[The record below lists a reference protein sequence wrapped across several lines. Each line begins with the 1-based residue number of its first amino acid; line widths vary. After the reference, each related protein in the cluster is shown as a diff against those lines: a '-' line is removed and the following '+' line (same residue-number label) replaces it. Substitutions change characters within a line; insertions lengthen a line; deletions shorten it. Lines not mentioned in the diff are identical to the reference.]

1 MQIIDNI
8 PDFPLEPCV
17 ATIGFFDGVH
27 LGHCFL
33 IEQVKKLAKDQGLR
47 SALISFPVHP
57 RQVMKSDYRPE
68 LLTTP
73 EEKIELLKAQDV
85 DYCVMLDFTVELSQL
100 SALSFMTDILQER
113 YNVSTLIIGYDHRFG
128 HNRSEGFDDYVRYGE
143 QIGMNVY
150 RAQACMLDDLSISSS
165 LVRTHLL
172 EGNIALSTRYLGYN
186 YSIEGIVVGGY
197 RVGRTIGFPTANLD
211 LRESNKLIPSD
222 GVYAVRVEVKGRI
235 YAGMLNIG
243 YRPTLDNGSRKSI
256 EVHILRFAEDIYD
269 EKIRLYFVSR
279 IRSEMKFSGLDELIA
294 QLKRDAAFVDSVLP
308 H

>member
-8 PDFPLEPCV
+8 PDLPLEPCV

-27 LGHCFL
+27 LGHRFL
-33 IEQVKKLAKDQGLR
+33 IEQVKELAKDQGLR
-47 SALISFPVHP
+47 SALITFPVHP

-73 EEKIELLKAQDV
+73 EEKIELLKAQGV
-85 DYCVMLDFTVELSQL
+85 DYCIMLDFTVELSQL
-100 SALSFMTDILQER
+100 SALSFMKDILQQR

-128 HNRSEGFDDYVRYGE
+128 HNRSEGFEDYVRYGQ

-150 RAQACMLDDLSISSS
+150 RAQACMIDDLNISSS

-172 EGNIALSTRYLGYN
+172 EGKIDLSTRYLGYN
-186 YSIEGIVVGGY
+186 YSIEGVVVGGY

-222 GVYAVRVEVKGRI
+222 GVYAVRVEVKGCL

-243 YRPTLDNGSRKSI
+243 YRPTLDNGSKKSI
-256 EVHILRFAEDIYD
+256 EVHILRFDEDIYD

-308 H
+308 R

>member
-8 PDFPLEPCV
+8 PDLPLEPCV

-27 LGHCFL
+27 LGHRFL
-33 IEQVKKLAKDQGLR
+33 IEQVKELAKDQELR
-47 SALISFPVHP
+47 SALITFPVHP

-73 EEKIELLKAQDV
+73 EEKIELLKAQGV
-85 DYCVMLDFTVELSQL
+85 DYCIMLDFTVELSQL
-100 SALSFMTDILQER
+100 SALSFMKDILQQR

-128 HNRSEGFDDYVRYGE
+128 HNRSEGFEDYVRYGQ

-150 RAQACMLDDLSISSS
+150 RAQACMIDDLNISSS
-165 LVRTHLL
+165 LVRTYLL
-172 EGNIALSTRYLGYN
+172 EGKIDLSTRHLGYN
-186 YSIEGIVVGGY
+186 YSIEGVVVGGY

-222 GVYAVRVEVKGRI
+222 GVYAVRVEVKGCL

-243 YRPTLDNGSRKSI
+243 YRPTLDNGSKKSI
-256 EVHILRFAEDIYD
+256 EVHILRFDEDIYD

-308 H
+308 R

>member
-8 PDFPLEPCV
+8 PDPPLEPCV

-27 LGHCFL
+27 LGHRFL
-33 IEQVKKLAKDQGLR
+33 IEQVKELAKDKGLR
-47 SALISFPVHP
+47 SALITFPVHP

-73 EEKIELLKAQDV
+73 EEKIELLKAQGV
-85 DYCVMLDFTVELSQL
+85 DYCIMLDFTVELSQL
-100 SALSFMTDILQER
+100 SALSFMKDILQQR

-128 HNRSEGFDDYVRYGE
+128 HNRSEGFEDYVRYGQ

-150 RAQACMLDDLSISSS
+150 RAQACMIDDLNISSS
-165 LVRTHLL
+165 LVRTYLL
-172 EGNIALSTRYLGYN
+172 EGKIDLSTRYLGYN
-186 YSIEGIVVGGY
+186 YSIEGVVVGGY

-222 GVYAVRVEVKGRI
+222 GVYAVRVEVKGCL

-243 YRPTLDNGSRKSI
+243 YRPTLDNGSKKSI
-256 EVHILRFAEDIYD
+256 EVHILRFDEDIYD

-308 H
+308 R

>member
-8 PDFPLEPCV
+8 PDLPLEPCV

-27 LGHCFL
+27 LGHRFL
-33 IEQVKKLAKDQGLR
+33 IEQVKELAKDQELR
-47 SALISFPVHP
+47 SALITFPVHP

-73 EEKIELLKAQDV
+73 EEKIELLKAQGV
-85 DYCVMLDFTVELSQL
+85 DYCIMLDFTVELSQL
-100 SALSFMTDILQER
+100 SALSFMKDILQQR

-128 HNRSEGFDDYVRYGE
+128 HNRSKGFEDYVRYGQ

-150 RAQACMLDDLSISSS
+150 RAQACMIDDLNISSS

-172 EGNIALSTRYLGYN
+172 EGKIDLSTRYLGYN
-186 YSIEGIVVGGY
+186 YSIEGVVVGGY

-222 GVYAVRVEVKGRI
+222 GVYAVRVEVKGCL

-243 YRPTLDNGSRKSI
+243 YRPTLDNGSKKSI
-256 EVHILRFAEDIYD
+256 EVHILRFDEDIYD

-308 H
+308 R

>member
-8 PDFPLEPCV
+8 PDPPLEPCV

-27 LGHCFL
+27 LGHRFL
-33 IEQVKKLAKDQGLR
+33 IEQVKELAKDQGLR
-47 SALISFPVHP
+47 SALITFPVHP

-73 EEKIELLKAQDV
+73 EEKIELLKAQGV
-85 DYCVMLDFTVELSQL
+85 DYCIMLDFTVELSQL
-100 SALSFMTDILQER
+100 SALSFMKDILQQR

-128 HNRSEGFDDYVRYGE
+128 HNRSEGFEDYVRYGQ

-150 RAQACMLDDLSISSS
+150 RAQACMIDDLNISSS

-172 EGNIALSTRYLGYN
+172 EGKIDLSTRYLGYN
-186 YSIEGIVVGGY
+186 YSIEGVVVGGY

-222 GVYAVRVEVKGRI
+222 GVYAVRVEVKGCL

-243 YRPTLDNGSRKSI
+243 YRPTLDNGSKKSI
-256 EVHILRFAEDIYD
+256 EVHILRFDEDIYD

-308 H
+308 R

>member
-8 PDFPLEPCV
+8 PDLPLEPCV

-27 LGHCFL
+27 LGHRFL
-33 IEQVKKLAKDQGLR
+33 IEQVKELAKDQGLR
-47 SALISFPVHP
+47 SALITFPVHP

-73 EEKIELLKAQDV
+73 EEKIELLKAQGV
-85 DYCVMLDFTVELSQL
+85 DYCIMLDFTVELSQL
-100 SALSFMTDILQER
+100 SALSFMKDILQQR

-128 HNRSEGFDDYVRYGE
+128 HNRSEGFEDYVRYGQ

-150 RAQACMLDDLSISSS
+150 RAQACMIDDLNISSS
-165 LVRTHLL
+165 LVRTYLL
-172 EGNIALSTRYLGYN
+172 EGKIDLSTRYLGYN
-186 YSIEGIVVGGY
+186 YSIEGVVVGGY

-222 GVYAVRVEVKGRI
+222 GVYAVRVEVKGCL

-243 YRPTLDNGSRKSI
+243 YRPTLDNGSKKSI
-256 EVHILRFAEDIYD
+256 EVHILRFDEDIYD

-308 H
+308 R

>member
-8 PDFPLEPCV
+8 PDLPLEPCV

-27 LGHCFL
+27 LGHRFL
-33 IEQVKKLAKDQGLR
+33 IEQVKELAKDQGLR
-47 SALISFPVHP
+47 SALITFPVHP

-73 EEKIELLKAQDV
+73 EEKIELLKAQGV
-85 DYCVMLDFTVELSQL
+85 DYCIMLDFTVELSQL
-100 SALSFMTDILQER
+100 SALSFMKDILQQR

-128 HNRSEGFDDYVRYGE
+128 HNRSEGFEDYVRYGQ

-150 RAQACMLDDLSISSS
+150 RAEAYMIDDLNISSS
-165 LVRTHLL
+165 LVRTHLR
-172 EGNIALSTRYLGYN
+172 EGKIDLSTRYLGYN
-186 YSIEGIVVGGY
+186 YSIEGVVVGGY

-222 GVYAVRVEVKGRI
+222 GVYAVRVEVKGCL

-243 YRPTLDNGSRKSI
+243 YRPTLDNGSKKSI
-256 EVHILRFAEDIYD
+256 EVHILRFDEDIYD

-308 H
+308 R

>member
-8 PDFPLEPCV
+8 PDIPLEPCV

-27 LGHCFL
+27 LGHRFL
-33 IEQVKKLAKDQGLR
+33 VEQVKELAKDKGLR
-47 SALISFPVHP
+47 SALITFPVHP

-73 EEKIELLKAQDV
+73 EEKIELLKAQGV
-85 DYCVMLDFTVELSQL
+85 DYCIMLDFTVELSQL
-100 SALSFMTDILQER
+100 SALSFMKDILQQR

-128 HNRSEGFDDYVRYGE
+128 HNRSEGFEDYVRYGQ

-150 RAQACMLDDLSISSS
+150 RAQACMIDDLNISSS

-172 EGNIALSTRYLGYN
+172 EGKIDLSTRYLGYN
-186 YSIEGIVVGGY
+186 YSIEGVVVGGY

-222 GVYAVRVEVKGRI
+222 GVYAVRVEVKGCL

-243 YRPTLDNGSRKSI
+243 YRPTLDNGSKKSI
-256 EVHILRFAEDIYD
+256 EVHILRFDEDIYD

-308 H
+308 R

>member
-1 MQIIDNI
+1 M
-8 PDFPLEPCV
+8 
-17 ATIGFFDGVH
+17 H
-27 LGHCFL
+27 LGHRFL
-33 IEQVKKLAKDQGLR
+33 IEQVKELAKDKGLR
-47 SALISFPVHP
+47 SALITFPVHP

-73 EEKIELLKAQDV
+73 EEKIELLKAQGV
-85 DYCVMLDFTVELSQL
+85 DYCIMLDFTVELSQL
-100 SALSFMTDILQER
+100 SALSFMKDILQQR

-128 HNRSEGFDDYVRYGE
+128 HNRSEGFEDYVRYGQ

-150 RAQACMLDDLSISSS
+150 RAQACMIDDLNISSS

-172 EGNIALSTRYLGYN
+172 EGKIDLSTRYLGYN
-186 YSIEGIVVGGY
+186 YSIEGVVVGGY

-222 GVYAVRVEVKGRI
+222 GVYAVRVEVKGCL

-243 YRPTLDNGSRKSI
+243 YRPTLDNGSKKSI
-256 EVHILRFAEDIYD
+256 EVHILRFDEDIYD

-294 QLKRDAAFVDSVLP
+294 QLKRDAALVDSVLP
-308 H
+308 R

>member
-8 PDFPLEPCV
+8 PDLPLEPCV

-27 LGHCFL
+27 LGHRFL
-33 IEQVKKLAKDQGLR
+33 IEQVKELAKDKGLR
-47 SALISFPVHP
+47 SALITFPVHP

-73 EEKIELLKAQDV
+73 EEKIELLKAQGV
-85 DYCVMLDFTVELSQL
+85 DYCIMLDFTVELSQL
-100 SALSFMTDILQER
+100 SALSFMKDILQQR

-128 HNRSEGFDDYVRYGE
+128 HNRSEGFEDYVRYGQ
-143 QIGMNVY
+143 QIGMNVH
-150 RAQACMLDDLSISSS
+150 RAQACMIDDLNISSS
-165 LVRTHLL
+165 LVRAHLL
-172 EGNIALSTRYLGYN
+172 EGKIDLSTRYLGYN
-186 YSIEGIVVGGY
+186 YSIEGVVVGGY

-222 GVYAVRVEVKGRI
+222 GVYAVRVEVKGCL

-243 YRPTLDNGSRKSI
+243 YRPTLDNGSKKSI
-256 EVHILRFAEDIYD
+256 EVHILRFDEDIYD

-308 H
+308 R

>member
-8 PDFPLEPCV
+8 PDLPLEPCV

-27 LGHCFL
+27 LGHRFL
-33 IEQVKKLAKDQGLR
+33 IEQVKELAKDQGLR
-47 SALISFPVHP
+47 SALITFPVHP

-73 EEKIELLKAQDV
+73 EEKIELLKAQGV
-85 DYCVMLDFTVELSQL
+85 DYCIMLDFTVELSQL
-100 SALSFMTDILQER
+100 SALSFMKDILQQR

-128 HNRSEGFDDYVRYGE
+128 HNRSEGFEDYVRYGQ

-150 RAQACMLDDLSISSS
+150 RAQACMIDDLNISSS

-172 EGNIALSTRYLGYN
+172 EGKIDLSTRYLGYN
-186 YSIEGIVVGGY
+186 YSIAGVVVGGY

-222 GVYAVRVEVKGRI
+222 GVYAVRVEVKGCL

-243 YRPTLDNGSRKSI
+243 YRPTLDNGSKKSI
-256 EVHILRFAEDIYD
+256 EVHILRFDEDIYD

-308 H
+308 R

>member
-8 PDFPLEPCV
+8 PDLPLEPCV

-27 LGHCFL
+27 LGHRFL
-33 IEQVKKLAKDQGLR
+33 IEQVKELAKDQELR
-47 SALISFPVHP
+47 SALITFPVHP

-73 EEKIELLKAQDV
+73 EEKIELLKAQGV
-85 DYCVMLDFTVELSQL
+85 DYCIMLDFTVELSQL
-100 SALSFMTDILQER
+100 SALSFMKDILQQR

-128 HNRSEGFDDYVRYGE
+128 HNRSKGFEDYVRYGQ

-150 RAQACMLDDLSISSS
+150 RAQACMIDDLNISSS
-165 LVRTHLL
+165 LVRTYLL
-172 EGNIALSTRYLGYN
+172 EGKIDLSTRYLGYN
-186 YSIEGIVVGGY
+186 YSIEGVVVGGY

-222 GVYAVRVEVKGRI
+222 GVYAVRVEVKGCL

-243 YRPTLDNGSRKSI
+243 YRPTLDNGSKKSI
-256 EVHILRFAEDIYD
+256 EVHILRFDEDIYD

-308 H
+308 R

>member
-8 PDFPLEPCV
+8 PDLPLEPCV

-27 LGHCFL
+27 LGHRFL
-33 IEQVKKLAKDQGLR
+33 IEQVKELAKDKGLR
-47 SALISFPVHP
+47 SALITFPVHP

-73 EEKIELLKAQDV
+73 EEKIELLKAQGV
-85 DYCVMLDFTVELSQL
+85 DYCIMLDFTVELSQL
-100 SALSFMTDILQER
+100 SALSFMKDILQQR

-128 HNRSEGFDDYVRYGE
+128 HNRSEGFEDYVRYGQ

-150 RAQACMLDDLSISSS
+150 RAQACMIDDLNISSS
-165 LVRTHLL
+165 LVRTYLL
-172 EGNIALSTRYLGYN
+172 EGKIDLSTRYLGYN
-186 YSIEGIVVGGY
+186 YSIEGVVVGGY

-222 GVYAVRVEVKGRI
+222 GVYAVRVEVKGCL

-243 YRPTLDNGSRKSI
+243 YRPTLDNGSKKSI
-256 EVHILRFAEDIYD
+256 EVHILRFDEDIYD
-269 EKIRLYFVSR
+269 EKDR
-279 IRSEMKFSGLDELIA
+279 K
-294 QLKRDAAFVDSVLP
+294 SVV
-308 H
+308 

>member
-8 PDFPLEPCV
+8 PDLPLEPCV

-27 LGHCFL
+27 LGHRFL
-33 IEQVKKLAKDQGLR
+33 IEQVKELAKDQGLR
-47 SALISFPVHP
+47 SALITFPVHP

-73 EEKIELLKAQDV
+73 EEKIELLKSQGV
-85 DYCVMLDFTVELSQL
+85 DYCIMLDFTVELSQL
-100 SALSFMTDILQER
+100 SALYFMKDILQQR

-128 HNRSEGFDDYVRYGE
+128 HNRSEGFEDYVRYGQ
-143 QIGMNVY
+143 QIGMNVH
-150 RAQACMLDDLSISSS
+150 RAQACMIDDLNISSS

-172 EGNIALSTRYLGYN
+172 EGKIDLSTRYLGYN
-186 YSIEGIVVGGY
+186 YSIEGVVVGGY

-222 GVYAVRVEVKGRI
+222 GVYAVRVEVKGHL

-243 YRPTLDNGSRKSI
+243 YRPTLDNGSKKSI
-256 EVHILRFAEDIYD
+256 EVHILRFNEDIYD

-308 H
+308 R

>member
-1 MQIIDNI
+1 M
-8 PDFPLEPCV
+8 CCYHR
-17 ATIGFFDGVH
+17 FFDGVH
-27 LGHCFL
+27 LGHRFL
-33 IEQVKKLAKDQGLR
+33 IEQVKELAKDKGLR
-47 SALISFPVHP
+47 SALITFPVHP

-73 EEKIELLKAQDV
+73 EEKIELLKAQGV
-85 DYCVMLDFTVELSQL
+85 DYCIMLDFTVELSQL
-100 SALSFMTDILQER
+100 SALSFMKDILQQR

-128 HNRSEGFDDYVRYGE
+128 HNRSEGFEDYVRYGQ

-150 RAQACMLDDLSISSS
+150 RAQACMIDDLNISSS
-165 LVRTHLL
+165 LVRTYLL
-172 EGNIALSTRYLGYN
+172 EGKIDLSTRYLGYN
-186 YSIEGIVVGGY
+186 YSIEGVVVGGY

-222 GVYAVRVEVKGRI
+222 GVYAVRVEVKGCL

-243 YRPTLDNGSRKSI
+243 YRPTLDNGSKKSI
-256 EVHILRFAEDIYD
+256 EVHILRFDEDIYD

-308 H
+308 R

>member
-8 PDFPLEPCV
+8 PDLPLEPCV

-27 LGHCFL
+27 LGHRFL
-33 IEQVKKLAKDQGLR
+33 IEQVKELAKDQGLR
-47 SALISFPVHP
+47 SALITFPVHP

-73 EEKIELLKAQDV
+73 EEKIELLKAQGV
-85 DYCVMLDFTVELSQL
+85 DYCIMLDFTVELSQL
-100 SALSFMTDILQER
+100 SALSFMKDILQQR

-128 HNRSEGFDDYVRYGE
+128 HNRSEGFEDYVRYGQ
-143 QIGMNVY
+143 QIGMNVH
-150 RAQACMLDDLSISSS
+150 RAQACMIDDLNISSS

-172 EGNIALSTRYLGYN
+172 EGKIDLSTRYLGYN
-186 YSIEGIVVGGY
+186 YSIEGVVVGGY

-222 GVYAVRVEVKGRI
+222 GVYAVRVEVKGCL

-243 YRPTLDNGSRKSI
+243 YRPTLDNGSKKSI
-256 EVHILRFAEDIYD
+256 EVHILRFDEDIYD

-308 H
+308 R

>member
-8 PDFPLEPCV
+8 PDIPLEPCV

-27 LGHCFL
+27 LGHRFL
-33 IEQVKKLAKDQGLR
+33 IEQVKELAKDKGLR
-47 SALISFPVHP
+47 SALITFAVHP

-73 EEKIELLKAQDV
+73 EEKIELLKAQGV
-85 DYCVMLDFTVELSQL
+85 DYCIMLDFTVELSQL
-100 SALSFMTDILQER
+100 SALSFMKDILQQR

-128 HNRSEGFDDYVRYGE
+128 HNRSEGFEDYVRYGQ

-150 RAQACMLDDLSISSS
+150 RAQACMIDDLNISSS

-172 EGNIALSTRYLGYN
+172 EGKIDLSTRYLGYN
-186 YSIEGIVVGGY
+186 YSIEGVVVGGY

-222 GVYAVRVEVKGRI
+222 GVYAVRVEVKGCL

-243 YRPTLDNGSRKSI
+243 YRPTLDNGSKKSI
-256 EVHILRFAEDIYD
+256 EVHILRFDEDIYD

-308 H
+308 R

>member
-8 PDFPLEPCV
+8 PDLPLEPCV

-27 LGHCFL
+27 LGHRFL
-33 IEQVKKLAKDQGLR
+33 IEQVKELAKDQGLR
-47 SALISFPVHP
+47 SALITFPVHP
-57 RQVMKSDYRPE
+57 RQVIKSDYRPE

-73 EEKIELLKAQDV
+73 EEKIELLKAQGV
-85 DYCVMLDFTVELSQL
+85 DYCIMLDFTVELSQL
-100 SALSFMTDILQER
+100 SALSFMKDILQQR

-128 HNRSEGFDDYVRYGE
+128 HNRSEGFEDYVRYGQ

-150 RAQACMLDDLSISSS
+150 RAQACMIDDLNISSS
-165 LVRTHLL
+165 LVRTYLL
-172 EGNIALSTRYLGYN
+172 EGKIDLSTRYLGYN
-186 YSIEGIVVGGY
+186 YSIEGVVVGGY

-222 GVYAVRVEVKGRI
+222 GVYAVRVEVKGCL

-243 YRPTLDNGSRKSI
+243 YRPTLDNGSKKSI
-256 EVHILRFAEDIYD
+256 EVHILRFDEDIYD

-308 H
+308 R

>member
-8 PDFPLEPCV
+8 PDLPLEPCV

-27 LGHCFL
+27 LGHRFL
-33 IEQVKKLAKDQGLR
+33 IEQVKELAKDKGLR
-47 SALISFPVHP
+47 SALITFPVHP

-73 EEKIELLKAQDV
+73 EEKIELLKAQGV
-85 DYCVMLDFTVELSQL
+85 DYCIMLDFTVELSQL
-100 SALSFMTDILQER
+100 SALSFMKDILQQR

-128 HNRSEGFDDYVRYGE
+128 HNRSEGFEDYVRYGQ

-150 RAQACMLDDLSISSS
+150 RAQACMIDDLNISSS
-165 LVRTHLL
+165 LVRTYLL
-172 EGNIALSTRYLGYN
+172 EGKIDLSTRYLGYN
-186 YSIEGIVVGGY
+186 YSIEGVVVGGY

-222 GVYAVRVEVKGRI
+222 GVYAVRVEVKGCL

-243 YRPTLDNGSRKSI
+243 YRPTLDNGSKKSI
-256 EVHILRFAEDIYD
+256 EVHILRFDEDIYD

-308 H
+308 R

>member
-1 MQIIDNI
+1 MQIIRDTSAIN
-8 PDFPLEPCV
+8 PEPSV

-27 LGHCFL
+27 LGHRFL
-33 IEQVKKLAKDQGLR
+33 IEQVKELAKDQGLR
-47 SALISFPVHP
+47 SALITFPVHP

-73 EEKIELLKAQDV
+73 EEKIELLKAQGV
-85 DYCVMLDFTVELSQL
+85 DYCIMLDFTVELSQL
-100 SALSFMTDILQER
+100 SALSFMKDILQQR

-128 HNRSEGFDDYVRYGE
+128 HNRSEGFEDYVRYGQ

-150 RAQACMLDDLSISSS
+150 RAQACMIDDLNISSS

-172 EGNIALSTRYLGYN
+172 EGKIDLSTRYLGYN
-186 YSIEGIVVGGY
+186 YSIEGVVVGGY

-222 GVYAVRVEVKGRI
+222 GVYAVRVEVKGCL

-243 YRPTLDNGSRKSI
+243 YRPTLDNGSKKSI
-256 EVHILRFAEDIYD
+256 EVHILRFDEDIYD

-308 H
+308 R

>member
-8 PDFPLEPCV
+8 PDLPLEPCV

-27 LGHCFL
+27 LGHRFL
-33 IEQVKKLAKDQGLR
+33 IEQVKELAKDKGLR
-47 SALISFPVHP
+47 SALITFPVHP

-73 EEKIELLKAQDV
+73 EEKIELLKAQGV
-85 DYCVMLDFTVELSQL
+85 DYCIMLDFTVELSQL
-100 SALSFMTDILQER
+100 SALSFMKDILQQR

-128 HNRSEGFDDYVRYGE
+128 HNRSEGFEDYVRYGQ
-143 QIGMNVY
+143 QIGMSVY
-150 RAQACMLDDLSISSS
+150 RAQACMIDDLNISSS

-172 EGNIALSTRYLGYN
+172 EGKIDLSTRYLGYN
-186 YSIEGIVVGGY
+186 YSIEGVVVGGY

-222 GVYAVRVEVKGRI
+222 GVYAVRVEVKGCL

-243 YRPTLDNGSRKSI
+243 YRPTLDNGSKKSI
-256 EVHILRFAEDIYD
+256 EVHILRFDEDIYD

-308 H
+308 R

>member
-8 PDFPLEPCV
+8 PDLPLEPCV

-27 LGHCFL
+27 LGHRFL
-33 IEQVKKLAKDQGLR
+33 IEQVKELAKDKGLR
-47 SALISFPVHP
+47 SALITFPIHP

-73 EEKIELLKAQDV
+73 EEKIELLKAQGV
-85 DYCVMLDFTVELSQL
+85 DYCIMLDFTVELSQL
-100 SALSFMTDILQER
+100 SALSFMKDILQQR

-128 HNRSEGFDDYVRYGE
+128 HNRSEGFEDYVRYGQ

-150 RAQACMLDDLSISSS
+150 RAQACMIDDLNISSS

-172 EGNIALSTRYLGYN
+172 EGKIDLSTRYLGYN
-186 YSIEGIVVGGY
+186 YSIEGVVVGGY

-222 GVYAVRVEVKGRI
+222 GVYAVRVEVKGCL

-243 YRPTLDNGSRKSI
+243 YRPTLDNGSKKSI
-256 EVHILRFAEDIYD
+256 EVHILRFDEDIYD

-308 H
+308 R

>member
-8 PDFPLEPCV
+8 PDLPLEPCV

-27 LGHCFL
+27 LGHRFL
-33 IEQVKKLAKDQGLR
+33 IEQVKELAKDKGLR
-47 SALISFPVHP
+47 SALITFPVHP

-73 EEKIELLKAQDV
+73 EEKIELLKAQGV
-85 DYCVMLDFTVELSQL
+85 DYCIMLDFTVELSQL
-100 SALSFMTDILQER
+100 SALSFMKDILQQR

-128 HNRSEGFDDYVRYGE
+128 HNRSEGFEDYVRYGQ
-143 QIGMNVY
+143 QIGINVY
-150 RAQACMLDDLSISSS
+150 RAQACMIDDLNISSS
-165 LVRTHLL
+165 LVRTYLL
-172 EGNIALSTRYLGYN
+172 EGKIDLSTRYLGYN
-186 YSIEGIVVGGY
+186 YSIEGVVVGGY

-222 GVYAVRVEVKGRI
+222 GVYAVRVEVKGCL

-243 YRPTLDNGSRKSI
+243 YRPTLDNGSKKSI
-256 EVHILRFAEDIYD
+256 EVHILRFDEDIYD

-308 H
+308 R

>member
-8 PDFPLEPCV
+8 PDLPLEPCV

-27 LGHCFL
+27 LGHRFL
-33 IEQVKKLAKDQGLR
+33 IEQVKELAKDQGLR
-47 SALISFPVHP
+47 SALITFPVRP

-73 EEKIELLKAQDV
+73 EEKIELLKAQGV
-85 DYCVMLDFTVELSQL
+85 DYCIMLDFTVELSQL
-100 SALSFMTDILQER
+100 SALSFMKDILQQR

-128 HNRSEGFDDYVRYGE
+128 HNRSEGFEDYVRYGQ

-150 RAQACMLDDLSISSS
+150 RAQACMIDDLNISSS

-172 EGNIALSTRYLGYN
+172 EGKIDLSTRYLGYN
-186 YSIEGIVVGGY
+186 YSIEGVVVGGY

-222 GVYAVRVEVKGRI
+222 GVYAVRVEVKGCL

-243 YRPTLDNGSRKSI
+243 YRPTLDNGSKKSI
-256 EVHILRFAEDIYD
+256 EVHILRFDEDIYD

-308 H
+308 R

>member
-8 PDFPLEPCV
+8 PDLPLEPCV

-27 LGHCFL
+27 LGHRFL
-33 IEQVKKLAKDQGLR
+33 IEQVKELAKDKGLR
-47 SALISFPVHP
+47 SALITFPVHP

-73 EEKIELLKAQDV
+73 EEKIELLKAQGV
-85 DYCVMLDFTVELSQL
+85 DYCIMLDFTVELSQL
-100 SALSFMTDILQER
+100 SALSFMKDILQQR

-128 HNRSEGFDDYVRYGE
+128 HNRSEGFEDYVRYGQ

-150 RAQACMLDDLSISSS
+150 RAQACMIDDLNISSS
-165 LVRTHLL
+165 LVRAHLL
-172 EGNIALSTRYLGYN
+172 EGKIDLSTRYLGYN
-186 YSIEGIVVGGY
+186 YSIEGVVVGGY

-222 GVYAVRVEVKGRI
+222 GVYAVRVEVKGCL

-243 YRPTLDNGSRKSI
+243 YRPTLDNGSKKSI
-256 EVHILRFAEDIYD
+256 EVHILRFDEDIYD

-308 H
+308 R

>member
-8 PDFPLEPCV
+8 PDLPLEPCV

-27 LGHCFL
+27 LGHRFL
-33 IEQVKKLAKDQGLR
+33 IEQVKELAKDQGLR
-47 SALISFPVHP
+47 SALITFPVHP
-57 RQVMKSDYRPE
+57 RQVIKSDYRPE

-73 EEKIELLKAQDV
+73 EEKIELLKAQGV
-85 DYCVMLDFTVELSQL
+85 DYCIMLDFTVELSQL
-100 SALSFMTDILQER
+100 SALSFMKDILQQR

-128 HNRSEGFDDYVRYGE
+128 HNRSEGFEDYVRYGQ

-150 RAQACMLDDLSISSS
+150 RAQACMIDDLNISSS
-165 LVRTHLL
+165 LVRAHLL
-172 EGNIALSTRYLGYN
+172 EGKIDLSTRYLGYN
-186 YSIEGIVVGGY
+186 YSIEGVVVGGY

-222 GVYAVRVEVKGRI
+222 GVYAVRVEVKGCL

-243 YRPTLDNGSRKSI
+243 YRPTLDNGSKKSI
-256 EVHILRFAEDIYD
+256 EVHILRFDEDIYD

-308 H
+308 R

>member
-8 PDFPLEPCV
+8 PDLPLEPCV

-27 LGHCFL
+27 LGHRFL
-33 IEQVKKLAKDQGLR
+33 IEQVKELAKDQGLR
-47 SALISFPVHP
+47 SALITFPVHP

-73 EEKIELLKAQDV
+73 EEKIELLKAQGV
-85 DYCVMLDFTVELSQL
+85 DYCIMLDFTVELSQL
-100 SALSFMTDILQER
+100 SALSFMKDILQQR

-128 HNRSEGFDDYVRYGE
+128 HNRSEGFEDYVRYGQ

-150 RAQACMLDDLSISSS
+150 RAQACMIDDLNISSS
-165 LVRTHLL
+165 LVRAHLL
-172 EGNIALSTRYLGYN
+172 EGKIDLSTRYLGYN
-186 YSIEGIVVGGY
+186 YSIEGVVVGGY

-222 GVYAVRVEVKGRI
+222 GVYAVRVEVKGCL

-243 YRPTLDNGSRKSI
+243 YRPTLDNGSKKSI
-256 EVHILRFAEDIYD
+256 EVHILRFDEDIYD

-308 H
+308 R

>member
-1 MQIIDNI
+1 MQIIRDTSAIN
-8 PDFPLEPCV
+8 PEPSV

-27 LGHCFL
+27 LGHRFL
-33 IEQVKKLAKDQGLR
+33 IEQVKELAKDKGLR
-47 SALISFPVHP
+47 SALITFPVHP

-73 EEKIELLKAQDV
+73 EEKIELLKAQGV
-85 DYCVMLDFTVELSQL
+85 DYCIMLDFTVELSQL
-100 SALSFMTDILQER
+100 SALSFMKDILQQR

-128 HNRSEGFDDYVRYGE
+128 HNRSEGFEDYVRYGQ

-150 RAQACMLDDLSISSS
+150 RAQACMIDDLNISSS

-172 EGNIALSTRYLGYN
+172 EGKIDLSTRYLGYN
-186 YSIEGIVVGGY
+186 YSIEGVVVGGY

-222 GVYAVRVEVKGRI
+222 GVYAVRVEVKGCL

-243 YRPTLDNGSRKSI
+243 YRPTLDNGSKKSI
-256 EVHILRFAEDIYD
+256 EVHILRFDEDIYD

-308 H
+308 R

>member
-8 PDFPLEPCV
+8 PDLPLEPCV

-27 LGHCFL
+27 LGHRFL
-33 IEQVKKLAKDQGLR
+33 IEQVKELAKDKGLR
-47 SALISFPVHP
+47 SALITFPVHP

-73 EEKIELLKAQDV
+73 EEKIELLKAQGV
-85 DYCVMLDFTVELSQL
+85 DYCIMLDFTVELSQL
-100 SALSFMTDILQER
+100 SALSFMKDILQQR

-128 HNRSEGFDDYVRYGE
+128 HNRSEDFEDYVRYGQ
-143 QIGMNVY
+143 QIGMNVH
-150 RAQACMLDDLSISSS
+150 RAQACMIDDLNISSS
-165 LVRTHLL
+165 LVRAHLL
-172 EGNIALSTRYLGYN
+172 EGKIDLSTRYLGYN
-186 YSIEGIVVGGY
+186 YSIEGVVVGGY

-222 GVYAVRVEVKGRI
+222 GVYAVRVEVKGCL

-243 YRPTLDNGSRKSI
+243 YRPTLDNGSKKSI
-256 EVHILRFAEDIYD
+256 EVHILRFDEDIYD

-308 H
+308 R

>member
-8 PDFPLEPCV
+8 PDIPLEPCV

-27 LGHCFL
+27 LGHRFL
-33 IEQVKKLAKDQGLR
+33 IEQVKELAKDKGLR
-47 SALISFPVHP
+47 SALITFPVHP

-73 EEKIELLKAQDV
+73 EEKIELLKAQGV
-85 DYCVMLDFTVELSQL
+85 DYCIMLDFTVELSQL
-100 SALSFMTDILQER
+100 SALSFMKDILQQR

-128 HNRSEGFDDYVRYGE
+128 HNRSEGFEDYVRYGQ

-150 RAQACMLDDLSISSS
+150 RAQACMIDDLNISSS

-172 EGNIALSTRYLGYN
+172 EGKIDLSTRYLGYN
-186 YSIEGIVVGGY
+186 YSIEGVVVGGN

-222 GVYAVRVEVKGRI
+222 GVYAVRVEVKGCL

-243 YRPTLDNGSRKSI
+243 YRPTLDNGSKKSI
-256 EVHILRFAEDIYD
+256 EVHILRFDEDIYD

-308 H
+308 R

>member
-1 MQIIDNI
+1 M
-8 PDFPLEPCV
+8 EPCV

-27 LGHCFL
+27 LGHRFL
-33 IEQVKKLAKDQGLR
+33 IEQVKELAKDKGLR
-47 SALISFPVHP
+47 SALITFPVHP

-73 EEKIELLKAQDV
+73 EEKIELLKAQGV
-85 DYCVMLDFTVELSQL
+85 DYCIMLDFTVELSQL
-100 SALSFMTDILQER
+100 SALSFMKDILQQR

-128 HNRSEGFDDYVRYGE
+128 HNRSEGFEDYVRYGQ

-150 RAQACMLDDLSISSS
+150 RAQACMIDDLNISSS

-172 EGNIALSTRYLGYN
+172 EGKIDLSTRYLGYN
-186 YSIEGIVVGGY
+186 YSIEGVVVGGY

-222 GVYAVRVEVKGRI
+222 GVYAVRVEVKGCL

-243 YRPTLDNGSRKSI
+243 YRPTLDNGSKKSI
-256 EVHILRFAEDIYD
+256 EVHILRFDEDIYD

-308 H
+308 R

>member
-8 PDFPLEPCV
+8 PDLPLEPCV

-27 LGHCFL
+27 LGHRFL
-33 IEQVKKLAKDQGLR
+33 IEQVKELAKDKGLR
-47 SALISFPVHP
+47 SALITFPVHP

-73 EEKIELLKAQDV
+73 EEKIEMLKAQGV
-85 DYCVMLDFTVELSQL
+85 DYCIMLDFTVELSQL
-100 SALSFMTDILQER
+100 SALSFMKDILQQR

-128 HNRSEGFDDYVRYGE
+128 HNRSEGFEDYVRYGQ

-150 RAQACMLDDLSISSS
+150 RAQACMIDDLNISSS
-165 LVRTHLL
+165 LVRTYLL
-172 EGNIALSTRYLGYN
+172 EGKIDLSTRYLGYN
-186 YSIEGIVVGGY
+186 YSIEGVVVGGY

-222 GVYAVRVEVKGRI
+222 GVYAVRVEVKGCL

-243 YRPTLDNGSRKSI
+243 YRPTLDNGSKKSI
-256 EVHILRFAEDIYD
+256 EVHILRFDEDIYD

-308 H
+308 R

>member
-8 PDFPLEPCV
+8 PDPPLEPCV

-27 LGHCFL
+27 LGHRFL
-33 IEQVKKLAKDQGLR
+33 IEQVKELAKDKGLR
-47 SALISFPVHP
+47 SALITFPVHP

-73 EEKIELLKAQDV
+73 EEKIELLKAQGV
-85 DYCVMLDFTVELSQL
+85 DYCIMLDFTVELSQL
-100 SALSFMTDILQER
+100 SALSFMKDILQQR

-128 HNRSEGFDDYVRYGE
+128 HNRSEGFEDYVRYGQ

-150 RAQACMLDDLSISSS
+150 RAQACMIDDLNISSS

-172 EGNIALSTRYLGYN
+172 EGKIDLSTRYLGYN
-186 YSIEGIVVGGY
+186 YSIEGVVVGGY

-222 GVYAVRVEVKGRI
+222 GVYAVRVEVKGCL

-243 YRPTLDNGSRKSI
+243 YRPTLDNGSKKSI
-256 EVHILRFAEDIYD
+256 EVHILRFDEDIYD

-308 H
+308 R

>member
-8 PDFPLEPCV
+8 PDLPLEPCV

-27 LGHCFL
+27 LGHRFL
-33 IEQVKKLAKDQGLR
+33 IEQVKELAKDKGLR
-47 SALISFPVHP
+47 SALITFPVHP

-73 EEKIELLKAQDV
+73 EEKIELLKAQGV
-85 DYCVMLDFTVELSQL
+85 DYCIMLDFTVELSQL
-100 SALSFMTDILQER
+100 SALSFMKDILQQR

-128 HNRSEGFDDYVRYGE
+128 HNRSEGFEDYVRYGQ

-150 RAQACMLDDLSISSS
+150 RAQACMIDDLNISSS

-172 EGNIALSTRYLGYN
+172 EGKIDLSTRYLAYN
-186 YSIEGIVVGGY
+186 YSIEGVVVGGY

-222 GVYAVRVEVKGRI
+222 GVYAVRVEVKGCL

-243 YRPTLDNGSRKSI
+243 YRPTLDNGSKKSI
-256 EVHILRFAEDIYD
+256 EVHILRFDEDIYD

-308 H
+308 R

>member
-8 PDFPLEPCV
+8 PDLPLEPCV

-27 LGHCFL
+27 LGHRFL
-33 IEQVKKLAKDQGLR
+33 IEQVKELAKDQGLR
-47 SALISFPVHP
+47 SALITFPVHP

-73 EEKIELLKAQDV
+73 EEKIELLKAQGV
-85 DYCVMLDFTVELSQL
+85 DYCIMLDFTVELSQL
-100 SALSFMTDILQER
+100 SALSFMKDILQQR

-128 HNRSEGFDDYVRYGE
+128 HNRSEGFEDYVRYGQ

-150 RAQACMLDDLSISSS
+150 RAQACMIDDLNISSS
-165 LVRTHLL
+165 LVRTYLL
-172 EGNIALSTRYLGYN
+172 EGKIDLSTRYLGYN
-186 YSIEGIVVGGY
+186 YSIEGVVVGGY

-222 GVYAVRVEVKGRI
+222 GVYAVRVEVKGYL

-243 YRPTLDNGSRKSI
+243 YRPTLDNGSKKSI
-256 EVHILRFAEDIYD
+256 EVHILRFDEDIYD

-308 H
+308 R

>member
-8 PDFPLEPCV
+8 PDLPLEPCV

-27 LGHCFL
+27 LGHRFL
-33 IEQVKKLAKDQGLR
+33 IEQVKELAKDQGLR
-47 SALISFPVHP
+47 SAFITFPVHP

-73 EEKIELLKAQDV
+73 EEKIELLKAQGV
-85 DYCVMLDFTVELSQL
+85 DYCIMLDFTVELSQL
-100 SALSFMTDILQER
+100 SALSFMKDILQQR

-128 HNRSEGFDDYVRYGE
+128 HNRSEGFEDYVRYGQ

-150 RAQACMLDDLSISSS
+150 RAQACMIDDLNISSS

-172 EGNIALSTRYLGYN
+172 EGKIDLSTRYLGYN
-186 YSIEGIVVGGY
+186 YSIEGVVVGGY

-222 GVYAVRVEVKGRI
+222 GVYAVRVEVKGCL

-243 YRPTLDNGSRKSI
+243 YRPTLDNGSKKSI
-256 EVHILRFAEDIYD
+256 EVHILRFDEDIYD

-308 H
+308 R

>member
-8 PDFPLEPCV
+8 PDLPLEPCV

-27 LGHCFL
+27 LGHRFL
-33 IEQVKKLAKDQGLR
+33 IEQVKELAKDKGLR
-47 SALISFPVHP
+47 SALITFPVHP

-73 EEKIELLKAQDV
+73 EEKIELLKAQGV
-85 DYCVMLDFTVELSQL
+85 DYCIMLDFTVELSQL
-100 SALSFMTDILQER
+100 SALSFMKDILQQR
-113 YNVSTLIIGYDHRFG
+113 YNVSTLIVGYDHRFG
-128 HNRSEGFDDYVRYGE
+128 HNRSEGFEDYVRYGQ

-150 RAQACMLDDLSISSS
+150 RAQACMIDDLNISSS

-172 EGNIALSTRYLGYN
+172 EGKIDLSTRYLGYN
-186 YSIEGIVVGGY
+186 YSIEGVVVGGY

-222 GVYAVRVEVKGRI
+222 GVYAVRVEVKGCL

-243 YRPTLDNGSRKSI
+243 YRPTLDNGSKKSI
-256 EVHILRFAEDIYD
+256 EVHILRFDEDIYD

-308 H
+308 R

>member
-8 PDFPLEPCV
+8 PDLPLEPCV

-27 LGHCFL
+27 LGHRFL
-33 IEQVKKLAKDQGLR
+33 IEQVKELAKDQGLR
-47 SALISFPVHP
+47 SALITFPVHP

-73 EEKIELLKAQDV
+73 EEKIELLKAQGV
-85 DYCVMLDFTVELSQL
+85 DYCIMLDFTVELSQL
-100 SALSFMTDILQER
+100 SALSFMKDILQQR

-128 HNRSEGFDDYVRYGE
+128 HNRSKGFEDYVRYGQ

-150 RAQACMLDDLSISSS
+150 RAQACMIDDLNISSS

-172 EGNIALSTRYLGYN
+172 EGKIDLSTRYLGYN
-186 YSIEGIVVGGY
+186 YSIEGVVVGGY

-222 GVYAVRVEVKGRI
+222 GVYAVRVEVKGCL

-243 YRPTLDNGSRKSI
+243 YRPTLDNGSKKSI
-256 EVHILRFAEDIYD
+256 EVHILRFDEDFYD
-269 EKIRLYFVSR
+269 EKIRLFFVSR

-308 H
+308 R